1 MRRQQRYAIPLRHC
15 DAPKVGQYTPCAAR
29 SVISLTLV
37 IACRAAAHQLA
48 LAYPLNACFTP
59 LVGVSSF
66 RSKPFTSS
74 AKHRQPN
81 PFDIGSQVKMAHTI
95 KSLITPA
102 LLREIQEFWFL
113 NSTPEAC
120 VISPQENVQRWFMG
134 GEALDRECVYA
145 IYTLP
150 IKKKSFFF

>member
-1 MRRQQRYAIPLRHC
+1 
-15 DAPKVGQYTPCAAR
+15 
-29 SVISLTLV
+29 
-37 IACRAAAHQLA
+37 
-48 LAYPLNACFTP
+48 
-59 LVGVSSF
+59 
-66 RSKPFTSS
+66 
-74 AKHRQPN
+74 
-81 PFDIGSQVKMAHTI
+81 MAHTI

-145 IYTLP
+145 VYTLP
-150 IKKKSFFF
+150 IKKFFFFF